1 MPCLLRLQSQ
11 CHRNQRG
18 EGKEDMANIFISMA
32 SASCVNIFSEAAD
45 SSLVGEQCK
54 EKRNYFAK
62 FLLLCLH
69 DPESTRLSFSDT

>member
-1 MPCLLRLQSQ
+1 MSARITMAP

-32 SASCVNIFSEAAD
+32 SASCVIIFSEVTD
-45 SSLVGEQCK
+45 SSVVEKQCK
-54 EKRNYFAK
+54 EKRNYFAR

-69 DPESTRLSFSDT
+69 DPESTRLSFSDK